1 MKEKQKQEVDA
12 LINSFRE
19 LRSNPAYQFML
30 KEFDDSCLNDI
41 DESDLQTKAERY
53 IAESAVK
60 RFIRQVGIY
69 AAGIPDEVSIIDE
82 TSLEN
87 ENEEIDENE
96 NLFTDN

>member
-19 LRSNPAYQFML
+19 LVSNPAYQFML
-30 KEFDDSCLNDI
+30 KEFDESCLKDG
-41 DESDLQTKAERY
+41 ESDLQTKAEKY

-69 AAGIPDEVSIIDE
+69 AAGIPDELSIIDE

-87 ENEEIDENE
+87 ESDEIDENE